1 MIKRSPSRNS
11 RTRGIKVKHI
21 LQIILLLG
29 VCFWLIY
36 QVKHSRDKKNEY
48 DENDREVSVGTK
60 TVYPTPKLGRKD
72 LHPGKDEDKHE
83 HNEREEEGNEHE
95 FEENDDKLGLRVGG
109 EEEEEDESRSDEMED
124 ERGGG
129 DDEMEDERG
138 GGDDEIDETDQE
150 QSTADTDRDE
160 DLPDDEEEKEEESNE
175 KENNSKEEERDG
187 SVEKHNSHEAREQHY
202 KGDDASS
209 AVTHDTSTTST
220 ETVSLL
226 ENPDVN
232 LDFNN
237 KEAELASEQSFNASL
252 SNAVYSSHLHN
263 VTTTFLDS
271 HSEAGTNLT
280 VVIAGGSN
288 ELTRISANT
297 SFELNKTVIFSES
310 YQTQNGTVNTI
321 VTGVA
326 KNILTE
332 GLVQDGNKVYEEN
345 QPGSNS
351 AVPVEIE
358 KGDAAAGE
366 SSNLEGGV
374 LENTTKSV
382 ASNETD
388 NNTEV
393 SETNNTQNISHTN
406 ENTDSIKDG
415 FKGDSSDSHI
425 LKSVAE
431 DRTDLDTLPDIIKE
445 GDVVDAIATD

>member
-1 MIKRSPSRNS
+1 MIKRSPSRNN

-29 VCFWLIY
+29 VFFWLIY

-48 DENDREVSVGTK
+48 DENDGEVSVGTK

-72 LHPGKDEDKHE
+72 LHRGKDEDKHE

-95 FEENDDKLGLRVGG
+95 FEENDDKLGVRVGG
-109 EEEEEDESRSDEMED
+109 DEEEEDESRSDEMED

-129 DDEMEDERG
+129 DDE
-138 GGDDEIDETDQE
+138 IDETDQE
-150 QSTADTDRDE
+150 QSAADIDRDE
-160 DLPDDEEEKEEESNE
+160 DLPDDDEEKEEDGDE
-175 KENNSKEEERDG
+175 KENSSKEEEKDG

-226 ENPDVN
+226 ENPEVN

-237 KEAELASEQSFNASL
+237 KEAELAGEQSSNASL
-252 SNAVYSSHLHN
+252 FNAVYSSHLHN

-288 ELTRISANT
+288 DLTRISANT
-297 SFELNKTVIFSES
+297 SFEPNKTVIFSES
-310 YQTQNGTVNTI
+310 YQTQNGTGNTT
-321 VTGVA
+321 VTGVV
-326 KNILTE
+326 KSILTE
-332 GLVQDGNKVYEEN
+332 GLVQGGNKVSEEN
-345 QPGSNS
+345 QLGSNS

-358 KGDAAAGE
+358 KGDAVAGE

-374 LENTTKSV
+374 QENTTKSV
-382 ASNETD
+382 ESNETD

-393 SETNNTQNISHTN
+393 SETNNSKNVSHTN

-445 GDVVDAIATD
+445 GDIVDAIATD

>member
-1 MIKRSPSRNS
+1 MIKRWPSRNN

-48 DENDREVSVGTK
+48 DENDKEVSVGTK
-60 TVYPTPKLGRKD
+60 TVYRTPKLGRKD

-83 HNEREEEGNEHE
+83 HNEREEEENEHE
-95 FEENDDKLGLRVGG
+95 FEENDDKFGVRVD
-109 EEEEEDESRSDEMED
+109 EEEEDESRT
-124 ERGGG
+124 
-129 DDEMEDERG
+129 DEMEDERG

-150 QSTADTDRDE
+150 QSAADTDRDE
-160 DLPDDEEEKEEESNE
+160 DLPDDEEEKEEESDE
-175 KENNSKEEERDG
+175 KENHSKEEERDG

-209 AVTHDTSTTST
+209 AVTHDTTTTST

-232 LDFNN
+232 SDFNN

-252 SNAVYSSHLHN
+252 SNTVYSSHLHN

-271 HSEAGTNLT
+271 HSEAGTNHLT

-288 ELTRISANT
+288 DLTRNSANT
-297 SFELNKTVIFSES
+297 SFEPNKTVIFSES
-310 YQTQNGTVNTI
+310 YQTQTGTVNTT
-321 VTGVA
+321 VTGVE
-326 KNILTE
+326 KNILTD
-332 GLVQDGNKVYEEN
+332 GLVQGGNKVSEEN

-393 SETNNTQNISHTN
+393 SETNNTLNITHTN

-415 FKGDSSDSHI
+415 IKGDSSDSHI
-425 LKSVAE
+425 LKSVPE

-445 GDVVDAIATD
+445 GDIVDAIATD